1 MLQAALWGAFAG
13 SSILL
18 GALLGIYKEI
28 PRKFL
33 GFIMSF
39 GTGVL
44 IGAASFELLR
54 ESVDEGGLLAASGGF
69 IFGSLTF
76 TISEWLINKNGGSDR
91 KRSKQNPENH
101 SGVSIFIGTV
111 IDAIPESVIIGVS
124 LLQENTVSF
133 LMVTA
138 VFISN
143 FPEGLSSSVGLRKD
157 GYSKKRILTMW
168 LIVLLLSSL
177 SSFLGF
183 SLLQNADTSVIA
195 FIGAF
200 AAGGIIAMVA
210 STMMPEAFEE
220 GGPTVGLIASLGV
233 LASLILSNL

>member
-28 PRKFL
+28 PRKVL

-54 ESVDEGGLLAASGGF
+54 ESVEDGGLMAASIGF

-76 TISEWLINKNGGSDR
+76 TVSELIITKKGGNER
-91 KRSKQNPENH
+91 KRSRHNPNDH

-124 LLQENTVSF
+124 LLQNGSVSL
-133 LMVTA
+133 LMVAA

-157 GYSKKRILTMW
+157 NYSKKKILLMW
-168 LIVLLLSSL
+168 IIVLMLSSL
-177 SSFLGF
+177 SSLLGF
-183 SLLQNADTSVIA
+183 SLLQTADETVLS

-220 GGPTVGLIASLGV
+220 GGPIVGLIASLGV